1 MLVGSTVAAAAG
13 CLAIAGAA
21 AARSPLPPPLL
32 LAGCLIM
39 IIAGV
44 RLHHKVRLGAQRFE
58 FTWSEAALI
67 LAVAT
72 TPSAWVVLLTP
83 IAVGANFA
91 QRRITP
97 IKTVYNVA
105 SYTTAAASTAAVL
118 ALSDTSRPF
127 VGTDLIVLI
136 SAGAIAGLVTHLE
149 VSAVV
154 AVVQDVRVFATW
166 RASGGLP
173 ALTLAGNLG
182 LATIVLLLV
191 RYDRRFI
198 IALPVVV
205 FLLHQGY
212 VGRFRAHQERQA
224 GRRKSVAISRL
235 TADLDEPGIVRRTA
249 EEAATLLQADAVD
262 VELYGANG
270 SPASLYRHR
279 RHGHSWTG
287 SPRDVPLL
295 PAQLA
300 ASVHIAGQG
309 QAPIGDLRVW
319 LAASAADLAISPAD
333 LDAVEILSATAAGAL
348 ANARIHAEQTRLAR
362 TDRTT
367 GLPTRHVLFERIEAA
382 GQRPPAAAP
391 RSVALILV
399 DITGFR
405 GVVRTLGHD
414 TAEEL
419 LARTG
424 RQLRDAGAGEN
435 LAFVAGDDFAV
446 FLDDAGDPAQVRD
459 LALALVDAVA
469 EPLALPVGTVTLDAA
484 AGIAYSPFPVTSG
497 VELLRQATVALEQA
511 RTRDLRADFYD
522 PAEDTLGG
530 PAAVVMASELHEA
543 LGMSEL
549 DFHYQPIVNLTS
561 MTPLAVEALVR
572 WNHPSKGLLLAREFM
587 PVLEKSRDH
596 AAFVAWQLDR
606 AVRLRAL
613 WGDRLLPI
621 SVNLA
626 ARCFLDTAF
635 PQQVAAALAR
645 WDVRPDQLMLE
656 LTDTPTLTGSATAA
670 TVLTELRDLGVRIAI
685 DSFGTGYSSL
695 TGLLEVPATDL
706 KIGSEFVRLMLA
718 DGRAAGVVRMAV
730 ELGRQSDLRVIA
742 LGVPDDDHVRAL
754 QRVGCDAAQGNHL
767 ARPMLASE
775 LVKYLATAP
784 PAVAEEEAGII
795 QLDSKR
801 LLRRR

>member
-1 MLVGSTVAAAAG
+1 MLM
-13 CLAIAGAA
+13 
-21 AARSPLPPPLL
+21 
-32 LAGCLIM
+32 LAGL
-39 IIAGV
+39 
-44 RLHHKVRLGAQRFE
+44 RLHLKIRLGAQRVE
-58 FTWSEAALI
+58 LTWSEAALI
-67 LAVAT
+67 LALVLV
-72 TPSAWVVLLTP
+72 PGPWVVLLTP
-83 IAVGANFA
+83 LAVGLNFA
-91 QRRITP
+91 QRRITLV
-97 IKTVYNVA
+97 KTIYNVA
-105 SYTTAAASTAAVL
+105 IFTVAAAAAVMIL
-118 ALSDTSRPF
+118 KFAGASRPYIGMDLLAV
-127 VGTDLIVLI
+127 VG
-136 SAGAIAGLVTHLE
+136 AGAVAGLVTYLA
-149 VSAVV
+149 VAAVV
-154 AVVQDVRVFATW
+154 AVVQDVGLFATW
-166 RASGGLP
+166 RASGSLQV
-173 ALTLAGNLG
+173 LTLAGNLG
-182 LATIVLLLV
+182 LAVAVILLARLDPRLIV
-191 RYDRRFI
+191 
-198 IALPVVV
+198 ALPPVA

-212 VGRFRAHQERQA
+212 VGRFKGHQERQA
-224 GRRKSVAISRL
+224 GQRKSVAISRL
-235 TADLDEPGIVRRTA
+235 TADLDEPGVVRRTA
-249 EEAATLLQADAVD
+249 EEAAMLMQADAAD
-262 VELYGANG
+262 VEVFGTDG
-270 SPASLYRHR
+270 SPSSVYRYCR
-279 RHGHSWTG
+279 RD
-287 SPRDVPLL
+287 DVWIGAPEAVPALA
-295 PAQLA
+295 AQLA
-300 ASVHIAGQG
+300 ARV
-309 QAPIGDLRVW
+309 PIVGEGRTPVGELRVW
-319 LAASAADLAISPAD
+319 LAAGTADLRISSAD
-333 LDAVEILSATAAGAL
+333 MEALGILAATAAAAL

-367 GLPTRHVLFERIEAA
+367 GLPTRQVLLARIERAS
-382 GQRPPAAAP
+382 QRPAGAVLP
-391 RSVALILV
+391 SVALILI

-405 GVVRTLGHD
+405 GVVRALGHD
-414 TAEEL
+414 TAEDL
-419 LARTG
+419 LARTA
-424 RQLRDAGAGEN
+424 RQLCDFGPPEN
-435 LAFVAGDDFAV
+435 VAFVGGDDFAV
-446 FLDDAGDPAQVRD
+446 FLDDAADPASVRR
-459 LALALVDAVA
+459 LALSLVDAVA
-469 EPLALPVGTVTLDAA
+469 EPLALTVGTVTLDAV
-484 AGIAYSPFPVTSG
+484 AGIAYSPVPVTSG

-511 RTRDLRADFYD
+511 RMRDLRADFYD

-543 LGMSEL
+543 LGMGEL
-549 DFHYQPIVNLTS
+549 DLHYQPIVNLMS

-613 WGDRLLPI
+613 WGDRIIPI

-635 PQQVAAALAR
+635 PQQVAVALAR